1 MPTFKGVYFV
11 TFGGGVR
18 RSRVRLY
25 ARTAVPAYTRLSG
38 AVLVLAV
45 TAVCARPP
53 RPRWRVSP
61 RAAVGAP
68 RLPLGAGLVSFLPL
82 FALRDPWP

>member
-1 MPTFKGVYFV
+1 MPTFKGVCFV
-11 TFGGGVR
+11 TLGEGVR
-18 RSRVRLY
+18 RSRVELY
-25 ARTAVPAYTRLSG
+25 ARTAVSAYTRLSG

-45 TAVCARPP
+45 TAVCA
-53 RPRWRVSP
+53 S
-61 RAAVGAP
+61 